1 MTLSDS
7 SPDTVP
13 DSGHDAGPHDP
24 RPGGKPVRWGFLATG
39 KIARSVAADL
49 ALVPSARLVAV
60 GARRLESAKAFV
72 AEHAPGARTHGS
84 YADLVADP
92 DVEVVYVASPHALHL
107 EHARMAIEAGKHV
120 MCEKPLTL
128 NTREAEEMARLAR
141 EHDVFLMEA
150 MWTACHPVVR
160 ELRDRLRAGDFG
172 TPRQLRAE
180 LGFVVSAGPDDRLLD
195 PALGASALLDMG
207 IYPLTFA
214 HLMLGAPEQLTATA
228 SLSDGGIDLDVAIS
242 GRYPGGALATM
253 SASMTSWSDRSAAIA
268 TDAGR
273 LEVHGQFHHPEK
285 AVFHP
290 FAPGSTNDVSGQAE
304 PIEVLGREPVVGR
317 GYAHEIAEVDRCV
330 RAGLRESPL
339 VPHEQ
344 TLAIMRQLDDVRRQ
358 VGVTYPAD
366 D

>member
-1 MTLSDS
+1 MTSSDPAHEPS
-7 SPDTVP
+7 TDDPTP
-13 DSGHDAGPHDP
+13 AGE
-24 RPGGKPVRWGFLATG
+24 PVRWGFLATG

-60 GARRLESAKAFV
+60 GARRLESAEAFV
-72 AEHAPGARTHGS
+72 AEHAPGTRAHAS

-128 NTREAEEMARLAR
+128 NARDAEEMVRLAR

-150 MWTACHPVVR
+150 MWSACHPVVR
-160 ELRDRLRAGDFG
+160 ELRERLHAGDFG

-214 HLMLGAPEQLTATA
+214 HLMLGAPEQVTATA
-228 SLSDGGIDLDVAIS
+228 SLSEGGIDGRVGVPRSRAGQRRGLEAIACDCHEAFW
-242 GRYPGGALATM
+242 GGCHEGGGADRNADGGTRRVGAGQRGQRKE
-253 SASMTSWSDRSAAIA
+253 SA
-268 TDAGR
+268 
-273 LEVHGQFHHPEK
+273 
-285 AVFHP
+285 
-290 FAPGSTNDVSGQAE
+290 
-304 PIEVLGREPVVGR
+304 
-317 GYAHEIAEVDRCV
+317 
-330 RAGLRESPL
+330 
-339 VPHEQ
+339 
-344 TLAIMRQLDDVRRQ
+344 
-358 VGVTYPAD
+358 
-366 D
+366 

>member
-1 MTLSDS
+1 VTSSDPAHEPS
-7 SPDTVP
+7 TDEPSTDDPTP
-13 DSGHDAGPHDP
+13 AGE
-24 RPGGKPVRWGFLATG
+24 PVRWGFLATG

-60 GARRLESAKAFV
+60 GARRLESAEAFV
-72 AEHAPGARTHGS
+72 AEHAPGARAHAS

-128 NTREAEEMARLAR
+128 NARDAEEMVRLAR

-150 MWTACHPVVR
+150 MWSACHPVVR
-160 ELRDRLRAGDFG
+160 ELRERLHAGHFG

-228 SLSDGGIDLDVAIS
+228 SLSEGGIDLDVALA
-242 GRYPGGALATM
+242 GRYPGGALPTM

-268 TDAGR
+268 TDTGR
-273 LEVHGQFHHPEK
+273 VELHGQFHHPDK

-290 FAPGSTNDVSGQAE
+290 FDPGSTNDVSGQAE
-304 PIEVLGREPVVGR
+304 PVEVLGREPVVGR

-339 VPHEQ
+339 VPHDQ

-358 VGVTYPAD
+358 LGVTYPAD
-366 D
+366 A